1 MKRFNSTTL
10 LLDLMADTRT
20 LLLAAKKLEH
30 LDSKILQTQ
39 PAPGSW
45 SVAQVLE
52 HLNFYSRFYIPA
64 IEQKLHHH
72 ASKSAEYFRPG
83 WFGDYFTKMMKPT
96 AGNKIK
102 MKMKAMKSATPS
114 ATIDDK
120 SALAQFISDQ
130 HQLLNLLSIAQ
141 SADLGK
147 IRVPTSLTKMISLK
161 LGDTFRFFIA
171 HEQRHFVQIQ
181 NALRA
186 VSQSGQAGGGPAALQ
201 TAYIAKA

>member
-30 LDSKILQTQ
+30 LDSKILQTR

-45 SVAQVLE
+45 SVAQILE

-64 IEQKLHHH
+64 IEEKLHHH
-72 ASKSAEYFRPG
+72 SSRATEYYKPG

-102 MKMKAMKSATPS
+102 KKMKAMKNATPS
-114 ATIDDK
+114 VQADGK
-120 SALAQFISDQ
+120 AALAQFITDQ

-141 SADLGK
+141 SADIGR
-147 IRVPTSLTKMISLK
+147 IRVPTSLTKIISLK

-181 NALRA
+181 NAL
-186 VSQSGQAGGGPAALQ
+186 
-201 TAYIAKA
+201 KAINAPSSVYA